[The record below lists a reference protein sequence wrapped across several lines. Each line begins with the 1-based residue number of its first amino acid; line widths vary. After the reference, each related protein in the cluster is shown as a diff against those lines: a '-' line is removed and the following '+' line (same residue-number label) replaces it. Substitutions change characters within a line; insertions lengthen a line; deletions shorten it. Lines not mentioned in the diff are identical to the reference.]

1 MTDTDV
7 NTNEVAQE
15 TAGEVTVPV
24 ATPAATPA
32 PARGDNRNH
41 GRDGGRGGDRGG
53 DRRQRRDRVAR
64 KPRSEYD
71 TKIIDIR
78 RVTRVVAGGRRFSFS
93 VTLVLGNGKGQVGVG
108 IGKAGDTALAI
119 DKATRNA
126 KKSIIHVPLTA
137 DLSIPHDVQAK
148 YDASEVMLI
157 PTPGRGFKA
166 GSATR
171 TVLEFAGVKHVS
183 AKILSRSKNQLNNAR
198 ATLMA
203 LRKLKPMAHKM
214 NAPKR
219 FDRIKANKE
228 AQETAKSAAKATAD
242 KKDKA
247 EK

>member
-1 MTDTDV
+1 VQQAAPAT
-7 NTNEVAQE
+7 
-15 TAGEVTVPV
+15 PV
-24 ATPAATPA
+24 AA
-32 PARGDNRNH
+32 PARGHDTR
-41 GRDGGRGGDRGG
+41 RDHGRGGDRGG

-119 DKATRNA
+119 EKATRNA
-126 KKSIIHVPLTA
+126 KKNIVHVPLTS

-148 YDASEVMLI
+148 YDASEIMLI

-166 GSATR
+166 GSAVR
-171 TVLEFAGVKHVS
+171 TVLEFAGVKHIS
-183 AKILSRSKNQLNNAR
+183 AKILSRSKNQLNNAQ
-198 ATLMA
+198 ATLVA
-203 LRKLKPMAHKM
+203 LRKLKPIHYKM

-219 FDRIKANKE
+219 FDRMKAARE
-228 AQETAKSAAKATAD
+228 SASAKAEAD
-242 KKDKA
+242 KKPA
-247 EK
+247 RVEKTEKKSAPKVKKEKSTK